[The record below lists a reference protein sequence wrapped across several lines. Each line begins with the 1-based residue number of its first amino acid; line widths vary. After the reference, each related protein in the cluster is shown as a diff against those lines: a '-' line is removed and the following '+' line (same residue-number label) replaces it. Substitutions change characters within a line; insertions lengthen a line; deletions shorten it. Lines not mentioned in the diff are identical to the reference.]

1 MVCAEATR
9 WPCAVAARL
18 LLRPTA
24 ANTAATTVPHATT
37 TTKAAPP
44 ADAPPADLHG
54 DRKAAAATVAGMSY
68 EDYLKTTTTT
78 QFSCWHTCQ
87 VTRQP
92 LRSRLLC

>member
-1 MVCAEATR
+1 V
-9 WPCAVAARL
+9 VFG
-18 LLRPTA
+18 LRY
-24 ANTAATTVPHATT
+24 
-37 TTKAAPP
+37 KAAAEFGAVDISVATVGGNPPPP

-92 LRSRLLC
+92 LRSRLLSHGHALLCC